1 MSRIHKLQV
10 TTPTDR
16 ELCLTRVFEA
26 PRHLVFAA
34 LSKPELVRRWL
45 GGLPGWSMT
54 VCEID
59 FRVGGRYRYLW
70 KHENGSEMGMGGE
83 YLEITPPERIV
94 NSERFDQ
101 AWYDGSAEITIVLT
115 ETDGRTTLV
124 ETVRYDSR
132 EIRDQVLKTPMEQG
146 VAASFDRLEELL
158 VAQV

>member
-1 MSRIHKLQV
+1 MSRTHKLQV

-59 FRVGGRYRYLW
+59 FRVGGRYRYVW

-101 AWYDGSAEITIVLT
+101 AWYDGSAEVTIVLT
-115 ETDGRTTLV
+115 EAEGRTTLV

-132 EIRDQVLKTPMEQG
+132 EIRDQVLETPMEQG
-146 VAASFDRLEELL
+146 VAASFDCLEDL
-158 VAQV
+158 VIAG

>member
-10 TTPTDR
+10 TTPSDR

-59 FRVGGRYRYLW
+59 FRVGGRYRYVW
-70 KHENGSEMGMGGE
+70 KHESGSEMGMGGE

-94 NSERFDQ
+94 HSERFDQ

-115 ETDGRTTLV
+115 EADGRTTLV

-132 EIRDQVLKTPMEQG
+132 EIRDQVLETPMEQG
-146 VAASFDRLEELL
+146 VAVSFDCLEKLL

>member
-1 MSRIHKLQV
+1 MSRTHKLQV
-10 TTPTDR
+10 ITPSDR

-59 FRVGGRYRYLW
+59 FRVGGRYRYVW

-101 AWYDGSAEITIVLT
+101 AWYDGSAEVTIVLT
-115 ETDGRTTLV
+115 EAEGRTTLV

-146 VAASFDRLEELL
+146 VAVSFDHLEDL
-158 VAQV
+158 VTAG